1 MEFKVKI
8 DDVKNR
14 HREYEIKGE
23 ISLQNI
29 ENLVEEMKNCL
40 PKYDD
45 ITLNLK
51 EITGFDTAAFQ
62 FFYSIKN
69 SCIRDKKRL
78 KVTCEIDNDTSK
90 LLENCGITN
99 LSKILSISEGEVA

>member
-14 HREYEIKGE
+14 RREYEIKGE
-23 ISLQNI
+23 ISLQNM
-29 ENLVEEMKNCL
+29 ENLVEEIKNSL

-45 ITLNLK
+45 FTLNLK
-51 EITGFDTAAFQ
+51 SLTGFDTAAFQ
-62 FFYSIKN
+62 FFYSLKN
-69 SCIRDKKRL
+69 SCVRDKKKL
-78 KVTCEIDNDTSK
+78 KVTCETDENTTK

-99 LSKILSISEGEVA
+99 LSQVLSILES